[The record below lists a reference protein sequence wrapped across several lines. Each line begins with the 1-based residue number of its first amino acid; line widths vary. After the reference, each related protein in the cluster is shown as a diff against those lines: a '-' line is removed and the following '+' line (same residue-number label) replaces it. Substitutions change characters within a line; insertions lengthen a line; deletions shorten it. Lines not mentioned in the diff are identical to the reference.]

1 MLHCIFVSHGFT
13 MFKLYWEDN
22 SIITE
27 YCFIILNVHQVKCI
41 NV

>member
-1 MLHCIFVSHGFT
+1 MYVSHGFT
-13 MFKLYWEDN
+13 MFNLYQEDN

-27 YCFIILNVHQVKCI
+27 YSFIILNVHKIKCI